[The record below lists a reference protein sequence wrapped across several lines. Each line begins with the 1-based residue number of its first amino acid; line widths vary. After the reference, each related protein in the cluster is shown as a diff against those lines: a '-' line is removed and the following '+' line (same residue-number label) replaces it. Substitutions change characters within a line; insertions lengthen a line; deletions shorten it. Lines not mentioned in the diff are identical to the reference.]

1 MLVDELNLCSKDKE
15 YKKLVDNFG
24 NKTVKK
30 VENTSK
36 MFGNTVN
43 QVANSIEYSND
54 IERNITN
61 LNDLVKKLDPSGID
75 FTAKSRL
82 FFNPIKTYFNKIK
95 REESNIK
102 SFIEDL
108 KNKKD
113 ILKRDNITLE
123 IEIKNLE
130 SIINLIDVEYEN
142 GVRLRDEIVKYLDSI
157 QDRSK
162 DVFYKQNVIEILDKR
177 LFDFKQMSIIKGQ
190 SVLALEIICRNNR
203 EIIRNLEKIQNVTME
218 ALNTAIMLANSLHNQ
233 KVILNN
239 VKKSDVF
246 DNFYQ
251 TINEVKVQNKS
262 KFPEIKS
269 RITEIREMEDV

>member
-24 NKTVKK
+24 NKTIKK

-54 IERNITN
+54 IEQNITN
-61 LNDLVKKLDPSGID
+61 LNNLVKKLDPSGID
-75 FTAKSRL
+75 FSVKSRL
-82 FFNPIKTYFNKIK
+82 FFNPIKMYFNKIK

-130 SIINLIDVEYEN
+130 SIINLIDDEYED

-190 SVLALEIICRNNR
+190 SVLALEIICKNNR
-203 EIIRNLEKIQNVTME
+203 EIIRNLEKIQNITME

-233 KVILNN
+233 NVILNN

-262 KFPEIKS
+262 NFPEIKS
-269 RITEIREMEDV
+269 KITEIRKMEDV